1 MTTKVEGAPPISDKV
16 FSWQKEK
23 SMSFCLDK
31 MSIMFAYEPL
41 AKESHRALLAFFSA
55 VHHRLQLSEV
65 TWRGQ
70 QMDA

>member
-1 MTTKVEGAPPISDKV
+1 
-16 FSWQKEK
+16 
-23 SMSFCLDK
+23 MSFCLDK